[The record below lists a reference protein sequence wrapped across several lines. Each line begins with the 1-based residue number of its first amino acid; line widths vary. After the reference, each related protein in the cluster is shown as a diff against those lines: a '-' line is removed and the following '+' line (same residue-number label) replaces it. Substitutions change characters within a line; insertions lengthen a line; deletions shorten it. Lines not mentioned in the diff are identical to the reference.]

1 MIEAGSSRKVA
12 LDIMVTCSSC
22 RGTRILIK
30 PTRARLTVRVEKAS
44 GEVRVS

>member
-12 LDIMVTCSSC
+12 LDIMVTCSSLQ
-22 RGTRILIK
+22 RDENTNK
-30 PTRARLTVRVEKAS
+30 ANKRLTVRVEKAS

>member
-12 LDIMVTCSSC
+12 LDISGDMQFLQRDENTN
-22 RGTRILIK
+22 K
-30 PTRARLTVRVEKAS
+30 ANKRLTVRVEKAS